1 MCFPL
6 HVYCL
11 CLFASLDFSAYC
23 THTRFTH
30 EYIRAVLGEMQSHI
44 SLSIC
49 AYAVCRISNSRNPAE
64 AFPLGNSSSLIL
76 FPDFISGET
85 LPILFHSIQYIYP
98 DTGFTL
104 DSTSTP
110 TFRGGIREIFSLVP
124 PTRLNLTKGL
134 KINPEVFLRSCYSF
148 VCAVT
153 LGISRTR
160 FLFKGGRVVT
170 TPKLGYQFLCCYSL
184 LALIFKI
191 FS

>member
-1 MCFPL
+1 MPGLYIYPLALKHLRMILPGVFFPL
-6 HVYCL
+6 HVYCF
-11 CLFASLDFSAYC
+11 CPFASLDFTAYC

-98 DTGFTL
+98 DTDFNS

-110 TFRGGIREIFSLVP
+110 TFRGAIHEISP
-124 PTRLNLTKGL
+124 MP
-134 KINPEVFLRSCYSF
+134 
-148 VCAVT
+148 
-153 LGISRTR
+153 
-160 FLFKGGRVVT
+160 
-170 TPKLGYQFLCCYSL
+170 
-184 LALIFKI
+184 
-191 FS
+191 